1 MELQPKDILEIM
13 LDPYSS
19 QIILGTMEQE
29 RGIRELSKALNIPL
43 SVCYRR
49 VKMLVEKGM
58 LKERMHGKRVKYIS
72 AVDTFKA
79 TLNFDN
85 NEMNVLLNIDD
96 EEYKLNGSIL

>member
-29 RGIRELSKALNIPL
+29 RGIRELSKALDIPL

-58 LKERMHGKRVKYIS
+58 LKERRHGKRVKYIS
-72 AVDTFKA
+72 VVDTFKA

-96 EEYKLNGSIL
+96 EEYKLKGSIL